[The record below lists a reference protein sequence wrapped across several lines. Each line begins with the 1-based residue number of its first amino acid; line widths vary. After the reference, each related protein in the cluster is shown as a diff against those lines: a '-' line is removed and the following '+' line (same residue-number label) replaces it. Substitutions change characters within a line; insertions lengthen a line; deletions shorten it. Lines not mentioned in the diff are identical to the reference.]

1 MELNNLE
8 NIKQFLNFESEDIFY
23 HLQILIRKKDNPEIG
38 SNSVVVKTYYVTSIN
53 YLELKMNEIISLCKL
68 HKARAYINLNQ
79 RSFEKTAFHFLKKV
93 TDCILNKDYK
103 SIRKAYDSACGK
115 YSTGDKI
122 WIIDVDNHDIS
133 YVDEIGEIIDLI
145 KSSNEEKPNVIGY
158 IPTKNG
164 WHIITRPFNLKQFE
178 PYTLE
183 YKIDI
188 QKNNPTILYLYND

>member
-8 NIKQFLNFESEDIFY
+8 NIRQFLNFESEDIFY

-38 SNSVVVKTYYVTSIN
+38 SNSVVVKTYYITSIN

-79 RSFEKTAFHFLKKV
+79 RSFEKIAFHSLKKV

-103 SIRKAYDSACGK
+103 SIRKAYDSTCGK

-122 WIIDVDNHDIS
+122 WIIDVDCKDFTKSLILADTINKIKRLEHD
-133 YVDEIGEIIDLI
+133 DIIL
-145 KSSNEEKPNVIGY
+145 GF
-158 IPTKNG
+158 IPTLNG
-164 WHIITRPFNLKQFE
+164 FHILTKPFDKTKLITNVSF
-178 PYTLE
+178 
-183 YKIDI
+183 DI
-188 QKNNPTILYLYND
+188 HTNNPTILYLYND